1 MQFLVVN
8 VFWRP
13 LKGPATGCGTAL
25 VTEVKGFGDRC
36 AVFVVIVDE
45 EVESG
50 FDGGDGGGAAVLEQ
64 VDLHLA
70 PGVWS
75 VWNFNSHLWHCDPIE
90 T

>member
-1 MQFLVVN
+1 M
-8 VFWRP
+8 
-13 LKGPATGCGTAL
+13 
-25 VTEVKGFGDRC
+25 KGFGDRC

-70 PGVWS
+70 PGVCS
-75 VWNFNSHLWHCDPIE
+75 V
-90 T
+90 